1 MYTQNP
7 QESQERGGEKNPR
20 RNNSLK
26 TPKFGKL

>member
-7 QESQERGGEKNPR
+7 QESQERGEKNPR

-26 TPKFGKL
+26 TPKFGKF